1 MIVLGK
7 RLGSFWNINEYKLFI
22 HMKIIRGI
30 KMINDTLFFML
41 IVGIIIS
48 AGMLILFIWAA
59 KSGQFD
65 DSNKIVN
72 GLLFDSV
79 DDLNDAINKEK
90 NLKEAKAEK
99 LKNETEKEKIK
110 EEN

>member
-1 MIVLGK
+1 
-7 RLGSFWNINEYKLFI
+7 
-22 HMKIIRGI
+22 
-30 KMINDTLFFML
+30 MINDTLFFML

-48 AGMLILFIWAA
+48 AGMLFLFIWAA

-79 DDLNDAINKEK
+79 EDLNDAISKEK
-90 NLKEAKAEK
+90 NLKEAKESK
-99 LKNETEKEKIK
+99 IKSEKEKLEQEK
-110 EEN
+110 N

>member
-1 MIVLGK
+1 
-7 RLGSFWNINEYKLFI
+7 
-22 HMKIIRGI
+22 
-30 KMINDTLFFML
+30 MINDTLFFML

-48 AGMLILFIWAA
+48 AGMLLLFIWAA

-65 DSNKIVN
+65 DSNKMVN

-99 LKNETEKEKIK
+99 LKSEKNKLEEIEISQKID
-110 EEN
+110 

>member
-1 MIVLGK
+1 
-7 RLGSFWNINEYKLFI
+7 
-22 HMKIIRGI
+22 
-30 KMINDTLFFML
+30 MINDTLFFML

-48 AGMLILFIWAA
+48 AGMLFLFIWAA

-79 DDLNDAINKEK
+79 EDLNDAINKEK
-90 NLKEAKAEK
+90 NLKEAKESK
-99 LKNETEKEKIK
+99 IKSEKEKLEQEK
-110 EEN
+110 N

>member
-1 MIVLGK
+1 MID
-7 RLGSFWNINEYKLFI
+7 
-22 HMKIIRGI
+22 
-30 KMINDTLFFML
+30 DTLFFML

-48 AGMLILFIWAA
+48 AGMLFLFIWAA

-79 DDLNDAINKEK
+79 EDLNDAISKEK
-90 NLKEAKAEK
+90 NLKEAKESK
-99 LKNETEKEKIK
+99 IKSEKEKLEDEK
-110 EEN
+110 N

>member
-1 MIVLGK
+1 
-7 RLGSFWNINEYKLFI
+7 
-22 HMKIIRGI
+22 
-30 KMINDTLFFML
+30 MINDTLFFML

-48 AGMLILFIWAA
+48 AGMLFLFIWAA

-79 DDLNDAINKEK
+79 DDLNDAINKDK
-90 NLKEAKAEK
+90 NLKEAKESK
-99 LKNETEKEKIK
+99 LKSDIEKQENEKEKKVSQKID
-110 EEN
+110 